1 MQKFRKIGIFLLPG
15 KKATEEIYNMKK
27 YFKTFENKQNFLN
40 DFPHMTL
47 FHGFY
52 QDYKNLEKNIKKNMD
67 LMKEL
72 KNYSYELNRQFI
84 FEDDVE
90 KNSSTLVYLI
100 DKSEPIQAFQL
111 KLLNKFKPF
120 KGSDFFNLSNEYIND
135 FKKYNYPF
143 VGKNLIPHFTVTNIS
158 NLDKKEKNQFLSKT
172 NKINE
177 KFQDLVIAEVTS
189 KDLKVLQKLW

>member
-15 KKATEEIYNMKK
+15 QKAAEEIYSMKK
-27 YFKTFENKQNFLN
+27 YFKSFENKQNFLN
-40 DFPHMTL
+40 DFPHLTL
-47 FHGFY
+47 LHGIY
-52 QDYKNLEKNIKKNMD
+52 GDYKNLEKNIKKNIN
-67 LMKEL
+67 LVKEL

-90 KNSSTLVYLI
+90 KNFSTLVYLI
-100 DKSEPIQAFQL
+100 DNPEPIQTFQI

-120 KGSDFFNLSNEYIND
+120 KGSEFLNLSNEFIND

-143 VGKNLIPHFTVTNIS
+143 VGENLIPHFTVTNIN
-158 NLDKKEKNQFLSKT
+158 NLDINEKNKFLSKS

-177 KFQDLVIAEVTS
+177 KFHDLVIVEITS
-189 KDLKVLQKLW
+189 KDLKVLEKLW

>member
-15 KKATEEIYNMKK
+15 QKAGEEIDSMKK
-27 YFKTFENKQNFLN
+27 YFKSFENKQNFLN
-40 DFPHMTL
+40 DFPHLTL
-47 FHGFY
+47 FHGIY
-52 QDYKNLEKNIKKNMD
+52 GDYENLEKNIKKNIN
-67 LMKEL
+67 LIKEL

-90 KNSSTLVYLI
+90 KNFSTLVYLI
-100 DKSEPIQAFQL
+100 DNPEPIQTFQI

-120 KGSDFFNLSNEYIND
+120 KGSEFLNLSNEFIND

-143 VGKNLIPHFTVTNIS
+143 VGENLIPHFTVTNIN
-158 NLDKKEKNQFLSKT
+158 NLDIKEKNKFLSKS

-177 KFQDLVIAEVTS
+177 R
-189 KDLKVLQKLW
+189 

>member
-15 KKATEEIYNMKK
+15 QKAAEEIYSMKK
-27 YFKTFENKQNFLN
+27 YFKSFENKQNFLN
-40 DFPHMTL
+40 DFPHLTL
-47 FHGFY
+47 LHGIY
-52 QDYKNLEKNIKKNMD
+52 GDYKNLEKNIKKNIN
-67 LMKEL
+67 LVKEL

-90 KNSSTLVYLI
+90 KNFSTLVYLI
-100 DKSEPIQAFQL
+100 DNPEPIQTFQI

-120 KGSDFFNLSNEYIND
+120 KGSEFLNLSNEFIND

-143 VGKNLIPHFTVTNIS
+143 VGENLIPHFTVTNIN
-158 NLDKKEKNQFLSKT
+158 NLDIKEKNKFLSKS

-177 KFQDLVIAEVTS
+177 KFHDLVIAEITS
-189 KDLKVLQKLW
+189 KDLKVLEKLW

>member
-15 KKATEEIYNMKK
+15 QKAAEEIYSMKK
-27 YFKTFENKQNFLN
+27 YFKSFENKQNFLN
-40 DFPHMTL
+40 DFPHLTL
-47 FHGFY
+47 LHGIY
-52 QDYKNLEKNIKKNMD
+52 GDYKNLEKNIKKNIN
-67 LMKEL
+67 LIKEL

-90 KNSSTLVYLI
+90 KNFSTLVYLI
-100 DKSEPIQAFQL
+100 DNPEPIQTFQI

-120 KGSDFFNLSNEYIND
+120 KGSEFLNLSNEFIND

-143 VGKNLIPHFTVTNIS
+143 VGENLIPHFTVTNIN
-158 NLDKKEKNQFLSKT
+158 NLDIKEKNKFLSKS

-177 KFQDLVIAEVTS
+177 KFHDLVIAEITS
-189 KDLKVLQKLW
+189 KDLKVLEKLW